1 MLCPSKPNSRRRGG
15 GWEWDG
21 RGAHGASE
29 RRMYAAVVKTSMI
42 GPTCLVHSFLRA
54 AGKWPH
60 PSVRLLCKK
69 LQKRTVSL
77 LRSNKATRMKVKV
90 GPGQVLSVETHY
102 E

>member
-21 RGAHGASE
+21 TGAHGASE

-60 PSVRLLCKK
+60 PHPSDCSVKSCKNGRFRCFV
-69 LQKRTVSL
+69 RTKQ
-77 LRSNKATRMKVKV
+77 R
-90 GPGQVLSVETHY
+90 G
-102 E
+102 